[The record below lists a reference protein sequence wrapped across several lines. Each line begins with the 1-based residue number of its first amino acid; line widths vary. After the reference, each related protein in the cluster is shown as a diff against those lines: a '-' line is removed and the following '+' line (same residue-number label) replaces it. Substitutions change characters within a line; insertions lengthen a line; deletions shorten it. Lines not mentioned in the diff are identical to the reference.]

1 MGLLMALIL
10 DQNSQPVRYSADWGM
25 GNGHHGGQGL
35 QVKEGGGEH
44 PEETSTATPA
54 KNGAKRNV

>member
-1 MGLLMALIL
+1 
-10 DQNSQPVRYSADWGM
+10 M

-54 KNGAKRNV
+54 KNGAKSMSENREIMQTL